1 MEEPKPQNPIQVI
14 LGDISENLRNIHL
27 ETSALKKEIEYLGK
41 RETIDVDNELQK
53 FKKELDKVSTEMDKK
68 YLSFLDNF
76 KQEIAEKSNV
86 SVSIDK
92 IQMKEITDFNRFL
105 RGYWYIPLAIMGVS
119 LIIASVTSVMA
130 SNFYKKS
137 ISTKERVI
145 IELKEDGQVILPREE
160 VQEANRQL
168 MILREWRKL
177 NPKDSKSLDD
187 FELGWKMRGK

>member
-27 ETSALKKEIEYLGK
+27 ETSALKKEVEYLGK
-41 RETIDVDNELQK
+41 RETIDVGNELQR

-92 IQMKEITDFNRFL
+92 LQMKEITDFNRFL

>member
-27 ETSALKKEIEYLGK
+27 ETSALKKEVEYLGK
-41 RETIDVDNELQK
+41 RETIDVDNELQR

-92 IQMKEITDFNRFL
+92 LQMKEITDFNRFL

-160 VQEANRQL
+160 VQEVNRQL

>member
-27 ETSALKKEIEYLGK
+27 ETSALKKEVEYLGK
-41 RETIDVDNELQK
+41 RETIDVDNELQR
-53 FKKELDKVSTEMDKK
+53 FKKELDKVSSEMDKK
-68 YLSFLDNF
+68 YLSFLESF

-92 IQMKEITDFNRFL
+92 LQMKEITDFNRFL

>member
-27 ETSALKKEIEYLGK
+27 ETSALKKEVEYLGK
-41 RETIDVDNELQK
+41 RETIDVDNELQR

-92 IQMKEITDFNRFL
+92 LQMKEITDFNRFL

>member
-1 MEEPKPQNPIQVI
+1 MEEQKPQNPIQVI

-27 ETSALKKEIEYLGK
+27 ETSALKKEVAYLGK
-41 RETIDVDNELQK
+41 RETIDVDNELQR
-53 FKKELDKVSTEMDKK
+53 FKQELDKVSSEMDEK
-68 YLSFLDNF
+68 YLSFLENF
-76 KQEIAEKSNV
+76 KQEIAEKSSI

-105 RGYWYIPLAIMGVS
+105 RLYRYIPLAIMGVS

-137 ISTKERVI
+137 ISTKEKVI

-160 VQEANRQL
+160 VQEVNRQL
-168 MILREWRKL
+168 IILREWRKL

>member
-27 ETSALKKEIEYLGK
+27 ETSALKREVEYLGK
-41 RETIDVDNELQK
+41 RETIDVDNELQR
-53 FKKELDKVSTEMDKK
+53 FKQELDKVSSEMDKK
-68 YLSFLDNF
+68 YLYFLDNF

-145 IELKEDGQVILPREE
+145 SELKEDGQVILPREE

>member
-27 ETSALKKEIEYLGK
+27 ETSALKKEVEYLGK
-41 RETIDVDNELQK
+41 RETIDVDNELQR
-53 FKKELDKVSTEMDKK
+53 FKKELDKVSSEMDKK

-130 SNFYKKS
+130 SDFYKKS

>member
-27 ETSALKKEIEYLGK
+27 ETSALKREVEYLGK
-41 RETIDVDNELQK
+41 RETIDVDNELQR
-53 FKKELDKVSTEMDKK
+53 FKKELDKVSSEMDKK